1 MKGNA
6 MNARNLLLACVLLA
20 PAAGAAPETAGKT
33 VDLAIC
39 LDTSGSMEGLI
50 HAARTRIWSIVNEL
64 ALAKPSPRLRVALLA
79 YGTPGYGQ
87 ENGYVTVLTDFTED
101 LDLVS
106 GKLFALTTNG
116 GDEYVGRVLRKAL
129 TLSWSKGDGLKLAV
143 VAGNESADQDREAPF
158 RDQCKAAIGSGVM
171 VNAIYCGAPGAPDA
185 EGYKE
190 VARLSDG
197 HYAAID
203 QNNNVDL
210 ASPFDAEIAALNTAL
225 NATYLPLAKGGAKGT
240 EAQVAADA
248 DAEKAGAMAQRA
260 QAKCASQYW
269 NRWCVVDLLDRG
281 DVKLEDLKE
290 DELPEALRGKTLEE
304 QRKIVDGK
312 RAERKKVQR
321 GILAL
326 SQKRADWV
334 AGELKKQA
342 ISDENSFDAAMR
354 RSIRAQAAAKGYE
367 FDEK

>member
-1 MKGNA
+1 MHI
-6 MNARNLLLACVLLA
+6 RTLLLASSLLA
-20 PAAGAAPETAGKT
+20 PAMAAPETAPQRT

-87 ENGYVTVLTDFTED
+87 ENGHVTVLTDFTED
-101 LDLVS
+101 LDAVS
-106 GKLFALTTNG
+106 GKLFALTTDG
-116 GDEYVGRVLRKAL
+116 GDEYVGRVVRKAL
-129 TLSWSKGDGLKLAV
+129 TLSWTKGDGLKLAV
-143 VAGNESADQDREAPF
+143 VAGNESADQDSEAPF
-158 RDQCKAAIGSGVM
+158 RDQCRAAIGAGIM

-225 NATYLPLAKGGAKGT
+225 NATYLPLASCGAEGT
-240 EAQVAADA
+240 EKQVAADA
-248 DAEKAGAMAQRA
+248 DAEKAGAIAQRA
-260 QAKCASQYW
+260 QAKCQSQYW
-269 NRWCVVDLLDRG
+269 NAWCVVDLIDRG
-281 DVKLEDLKE
+281 DRKLEDLKDE
-290 DELPEALRGKTLEE
+290 ELPEALKGKTREE
-304 QRKIVDGK
+304 QRKIIDEK
-312 RAERKKVQR
+312 RAERKKVQE

-326 SQKRADWV
+326 SKRRADWV
-334 AGELKKQA
+334 AEELKKQA

-354 RSIRAQAAAKGYE
+354 RSIREQAAAKGYAFE
-367 FDEK
+367 ETK